1 MEKALQNRVG
11 YFFVTIL
18 IITTLGFYPTYL
30 SKFPTFEGFTNVHHV
45 HGFLGILWIVMLI
58 TQAFLIRNKKYALHR
73 LIGKAS
79 YVVMPLLLISFFL
92 VARAGYFRNSKT
104 MTEANALAE
113 LTLGLPDILSM
124 GLLFTLAMAYRNRT
138 AWHLRFM
145 TGTGLM
151 IIGPG
156 LGRFLIVFCGLPFT
170 IAIPLLVLL
179 TTGVALVWMI
189 MDIRQKKSAIPMGV
203 FVVLGI
209 CTFLIG
215 ANNHSVW
222 WQSFAGWV
230 VANLF

>member
-11 YFFVTIL
+11 YFFVAIL

-30 SKFPTFEGFTNVHHV
+30 SKFPTFEGLTNVHHF
-45 HGFLGILWIVMLI
+45 HGFIALTWILMLI
-58 TQAFLIRNKKYALHR
+58 AQAFLIRYKKYALHR
-73 LIGKAS
+73 LIGKAG

-92 VARAGYFRNSKT
+92 VARTGYFRNSRT
-104 MTEANALAE
+104 MPEADALAE

-124 GLLFTLAMAYRNRT
+124 AILFTLAMAYRHRP
-138 AWHLRFM
+138 AWHMRFM

-156 LGRFLIVFCGLPFT
+156 LGRFLIVFCGVPFT
-170 IAIPLLVLL
+170 VAVPLMVLL
-179 TTGVALVWMI
+179 TSGVALVWMI
-189 MDIRQKKSAIPMGV
+189 ADIRHKKSVFPMGV
-203 FVVLGI
+203 FVVLGV

-215 ANNHSVW
+215 SNNHSDW
-222 WQSFAGWV
+222 WQSFARWV